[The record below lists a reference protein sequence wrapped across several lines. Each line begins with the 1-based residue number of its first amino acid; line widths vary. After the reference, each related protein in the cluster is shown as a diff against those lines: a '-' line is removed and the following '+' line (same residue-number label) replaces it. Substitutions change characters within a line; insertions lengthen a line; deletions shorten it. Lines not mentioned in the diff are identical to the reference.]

1 MKPGI
6 AVGVLVIENERVLL
20 GKRHPDLVGG
30 GHWCVPMGR
39 LEYGEAIRECGLRE
53 LGEESGLSAREIRVL
68 SVHNVILPTSH
79 YLTFSLLALGISG
92 EPQVKSPLE
101 ITEWAWFSLDD
112 LPEPLFYPIREMI
125 AVYRQ
130 PYTDIN
136 KVILE
141 YHSYDV

>member
-39 LEYGEAIRECGLRE
+39 LEYGEAIRDCGLRE
-53 LGEESGLSAREIRVL
+53 LWEESSLIAREIRVL

-79 YLTFSLLALGISG
+79 YLTFSLLAIDISG
-92 EPQVKSPLE
+92 EAQAKSPLE
-101 ITEWAWFSLDD
+101 ITEWGWFSLDD
-112 LPEPLFYPIREMI
+112 LPEPLFYPVGEMI
-125 AVYRQ
+125 AVYREQ
-130 PYTDIN
+130 ETDID

-141 YHSYDV
+141 YHLV